1 MLTLAVALAVA
12 APNPDSLI
20 APRKA
25 YAACLKAF
33 ENQSASDKMAPEA
46 YGEAVKTACSVEM
59 DSFKSALVKYD
70 MAMGVKRAAAEA
82 NAQRDVEDYWAE
94 SGERFKDR

>member
-1 MLTLAVALAVA
+1 MLMFAAALAMA
-12 APNPDSLI
+12 APNPASLI

-25 YAACLKAF
+25 YATCLKAF
-33 ENQSASDKMAPEA
+33 EMKSASDKMTPEA
-46 YGEAVKTACSVEM
+46 YAEAVKTACAAEM
-59 DSFKSALVKYD
+59 DSFKSALVRYD
-70 MAMGVKRAAAEA
+70 TAMGVKKAAAEA